1 MSERRAYQLLDAAE
15 IRTQLTTEP
24 GFSTDQMT
32 ERQARELKVL
42 PSEQRVEVARAVDFA
57 EVSVRDL
64 KRIIRERK
72 ETARVERKIE
82 CETPPPDL
90 LASTRAVAFARR
102 GSGRAPYRRLT
113 YRAGVW
119 ILPLTRARRLR
130 CGLALAGRRIGRTRK
145 GPASSPGLD
154 LLDQ

>member
-1 MSERRAYQLLDAAE
+1 METELSMSERRAYQLLDAAE

-32 ERQARELKVL
+32 ERQ
-42 PSEQRVEVARAVDFA
+42 
-57 EVSVRDL
+57 
-64 KRIIRERK
+64 
-72 ETARVERKIE
+72 ARVERKIE